1 MNLTT
6 ANVSNT
12 SATSNVYIKLDT
24 IHILGEVLEDRTNR
38 TGSASSKFLYE
49 FGSKN
54 KKLQTVMLV
63 AMLDDFEIIKL
74 LQSVIHHWIGILLR
88 YIMVSVAWPY
98 VN

>member
-24 IHILGEVLEDRTNR
+24 IHILGEVLEDQTNR
-38 TGSASSKFLYE
+38 SGSASSKFQYE
-49 FGSKN
+49 LGSKN

-74 LQSVIHHWIGILLR
+74 LQSVIHWIGILLR